1 MLSKLGKILP
11 WKQSKHH
18 WSDSNQLGVNKR
30 MEIKGTNN
38 QVVIGSGTNIYNL
51 QIVIY
56 GNNNTLIIG
65 ENCVVGG
72 FLEMFGNGN
81 EITIGTQT
89 LAAHT
94 RLIAH
99 GGKYIRIGEKCLIAG
114 STDIR
119 TTDSHSILNAEGER
133 INPDESI
140 EIGDRVWI
148 AREVMILKGTVI
160 GSDSVIGAR
169 SVVTKKVPSNVVAVG
184 IPARVVRTNISWLI
198 ESI

>member
-1 MLSKLGKILP
+1 
-11 WKQSKHH
+11 
-18 WSDSNQLGVNKR
+18 

-72 FLEMFGNGN
+72 LLEMFGNGN

-89 LAAHT
+89 LAPHT